1 MQKIQLSIPAPCHE
15 SWQLMSP
22 TEQGRFCNACAK
34 VVIDFSTMTDVQVL
48 NYFSS
53 LKNEKI
59 CGRVLPIQLD
69 NPISRPIE
77 PKKKLFWY
85 WNYITLF
92 FLFFSKS
99 PVKAQTSVGKIKIS
113 TVPVKPPPV
122 QIKMGIISRDTRLL
136 PVDIAGKV
144 TDKNGKGIPFAAIKE
159 KGTQSGTTTDEYG
172 VYKLKVNGLVSIVE
186 ISAAG
191 YVTNEFSLAGLQ
203 LYNFMLTP
211 KVIEQ
216 VITMAGTISYRRL
229 DNNKC
234 SLKNTALLSVKD
246 TDNNMPINKATLIIK
261 QYGVNKADT
270 FYTDKNGS
278 YQVKKMPNRS
288 LVVNISAKGYESKE
302 LTVSKDEIN
311 SNEGVKEIRL
321 NKIKI
326 PVYRNLGEVVIIS
339 PAHRT
344 VKGDI
349 SVSTIKITNDSVKK
363 ASPINTFFRKMA
375 DSSLF
380 LVNANS
386 AKVFPNPIQ
395 RGNSLHLTAN
405 LQRTGIYNIKV
416 VDAGGRIVLQKQVN
430 TGTKELAEKIEVD
443 SKWGSGMYFII
454 VSDNNKQVT
463 KSSFIVL

>member
-1 MQKIQLSIPAPCHE
+1 MQKIQLSIPEPCHE

-22 TEQGRFCNACAK
+22 TEQGRFCNSCAK
-34 VVIDFSTMTDVQVL
+34 EVIDFSTMTDVEVL

-53 LKNEKI
+53 LKSEKI

-99 PVKAQTSVGKIKIS
+99 PVKAQNTVGKISSI
-113 TVPVKPPPV
+113 PVKHPPG
-122 QIKMGIISRDTRLL
+122 QIKMGMMSRDTHLH
-136 PVDIAGKV
+136 PVVVIAGKI
-144 TDKNGKGIPFAAIKE
+144 TDDNGKGIPFVTIKE
-159 KGTQSGTTTDEYG
+159 KGTQSGATSDEYG
-172 VYKLKVNGLVSIVE
+172 VYKLKVNGLISIVE

-191 YVTNEFSLAGLQ
+191 YVTNEFNLAGLQ
-203 LYNFMLTP
+203 LYNFMLTT

-216 VITMAGTISYRRL
+216 VITMAGGISYRQL

-234 SLKNTALLSVKD
+234 TIKNTALLTVKD
-246 TDNNMPINKATLIIK
+246 TETNIPINKAILIIK
-261 QYGVNKADT
+261 QYRVNKADT

-278 YQVKKMPNRS
+278 YRLKRIPNK
-288 LVVNISAKGYESKE
+288 LLFVNISAEGYESKE
-302 LTVSKDEIN
+302 LTISKDEFN
-311 SNEGVKEIRL
+311 SNEGVKEIKL
-321 NKIKI
+321 SKILM
-326 PVYRNLGEVVIIS
+326 PLYRNLGEVVITS

-344 VKGDI
+344 LKGDI
-349 SVSTIKITNDSVKK
+349 NINTIKITNDSIKK

-375 DSSLF
+375 DSSWF

-395 RGNSLHLTAN
+395 RGNSLHLTGR
-405 LQRTGIYNIKV
+405 LQRIGIYTIKV
-416 VDAGGRIVLQKQVN
+416 VDVGGRIVLQKQLN
-430 TGTKELAEKIEVD
+430 TVTKELTENIEVD

-454 VSDNNKQVT
+454 VFDNNKQVT
-463 KSSFIVL
+463 KNNFIVL